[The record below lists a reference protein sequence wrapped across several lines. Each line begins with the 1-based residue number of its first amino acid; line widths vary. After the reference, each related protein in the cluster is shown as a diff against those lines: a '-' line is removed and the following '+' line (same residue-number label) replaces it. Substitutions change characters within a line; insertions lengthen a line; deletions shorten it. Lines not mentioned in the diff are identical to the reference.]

1 MTYELGNNY
10 DRDGELGDLSK
21 TTYCGEITNNLLVIG
36 QAGSGKTYF
45 VENLLANGFVKGD
58 DLIWISSERLS
69 SKVRDDYHD
78 RFKIFQ
84 TFRFYVALSP
94 KDVTGLLQH
103 VLPQIQERFQ
113 NEARKTVIV
122 FDDLLNIADKSDE
135 YTRFLA
141 NSRHYGVITVNI
153 FQAFRN
159 SVRWDSIKAN
169 SQMLA
174 LFKLSLQAGRVIS
187 QVSNIIIGHYEG
199 ISKKESWLYKL
210 FVDVVLNSTQY
221 NHLLIDL
228 RAEADFSASRFRSQ
242 ADNRYTQLCYF
253 DSGRHNSYTTYRAIR
268 SKKDGTK
275 SRCFQITAIIYKDQP
290 SSRVEIRKRKKSN
303 SSSSDN
309 NNNDS
314 SSCRFETKKR
324 CGSRSHRRHGGSEK
338 EAYASEKAGGA
349 RSVVDAEDR
358 VRGTERDS
366 DRDSSSSSSSDSSA
380 SRDDDCADSRRWSS
394 RRPRYI

>member
-1 MTYELGNNY
+1 MCGLG
-10 DRDGELGDLSK
+10 ESEQSFDLSK
-21 TTYCGEITNNLLVIG
+21 KTYCGEITNNLLVIG

-45 VENLLANGFVKGD
+45 VENLLANGFVKGH

-78 RFKIFQ
+78 RFKVFQ
-84 TFRFYVALSP
+84 MFRFYVTLSP
-94 KDVTGLLQH
+94 KDVSGLLQH
-103 VLPQIQERFQ
+103 VLPQMQERFQ
-113 NEARKTVIV
+113 KEGRKTVIV

-141 NSRHYGVITVNI
+141 NSRHYGVITINI

-159 SVRWDSIKAN
+159 SVRWDAIKAN

-187 QVSNIIIGHYEG
+187 QVSNIIIGHHEG
-199 ISKKESWLYKL
+199 ISKKDSWLYKL
-210 FVDVVLNSTQY
+210 FVDVVLNSSQY

-228 RAEADFSASRFRSQ
+228 RAEADFSPCRFRSQ

-268 SKKDGTK
+268 SKKGSK

-290 SSRVEIRKRKKSN
+290 SRADREAVNCDRKNRRSSTSDSENDASPSRPEK
-303 SSSSDN
+303 
-309 NNNDS
+309 
-314 SSCRFETKKR
+314 KKR
-324 CGSRSHRRHGGSEK
+324 CRHEK
-338 EAYASEKAGGA
+338 EANSSKKANA
-349 RSVVDAEDR
+349 RRSTVAAATTTTTRDSD
-358 VRGTERDS
+358 GDS
-366 DRDSSSSSSSDSSA
+366 DRDSSSSSNGDT
-380 SRDDDCADSRRWSS
+380 DDNGTDDNGTDDINRRWSS

>member
-1 MTYELGNNY
+1 MT
-10 DRDGELGDLSK
+10 LSK
-21 TTYCGEITNNLLVIG
+21 KTYCGEITNNLLVIG

-45 VENLLANGFVKGD
+45 VENLLANGFVKGH

-78 RFKIFQ
+78 RFKVFQ
-84 TFRFYVALSP
+84 TFRFYVTLSP
-94 KDVTGLLQH
+94 KDVSGLLQH
-103 VLPQIQERFQ
+103 VLPQIQERYQ

-141 NSRHYGVITVNI
+141 NSRHYGVITINI

-187 QVSNIIIGHYEG
+187 QVSNIIIGHHEG
-199 ISKKESWLYKL
+199 ISKKDSWLYKL
-210 FVDVVLNSTQY
+210 FVDVVLNSNQY

-228 RAEADFSASRFRSQ
+228 RAEADFSPCRFRSQ

-268 SKKDGTK
+268 SKKGSK

-290 SSRVEIRKRKKSN
+290 SRADREAVNCDRKNSRRR
-303 SSSSDN
+303 SSTSDSE
-309 NNNDS
+309 NDAS
-314 SSCRFETKKR
+314 PSRFEKKKR
-324 CGSRSHRRHGGSEK
+324 CRHDEK
-338 EAYASEKAGGA
+338 EANSSEKANA
-349 RSVVDAEDR
+349 RRSAVAAATTTTTRDSD
-358 VRGTERDS
+358 GDS
-366 DRDSSSSSSSDSSA
+366 DRDSFSSSNGDT
-380 SRDDDCADSRRWSS
+380 DDNDTDDNGTDKWSS

>member
-10 DRDGELGDLSK
+10 DRDCGLGDAAASK
-21 TTYCGEITNNLLVIG
+21 KNTYCGEITNNLLVIG

-78 RFKIFQ
+78 RFKEFQ
-84 TFRFYVALSP
+84 SFRFYVTLSP
-94 KDVTGLLQH
+94 KDVSGLLQH
-103 VLPQIQERFQ
+103 LLPQIQERYQ

-141 NSRHYGVITVNI
+141 NSRHYGVITINI

-187 QVSNIIIGHYEG
+187 QVSNIIIGHHEG
-199 ISKKESWLYKL
+199 ISKKDSWLYKL
-210 FVDVVLNSTQY
+210 FVDVVLNSSQY

-228 RAEADFSASRFRSQ
+228 RAEADFSPCRFRSQ

-268 SKKDGTK
+268 SKKGSK
-275 SRCFQITAIIYKDQP
+275 SRCFQITAIIYRDQP
-290 SSRVEIRKRKKSN
+290 SRADDRVVESKKRRRRRKSST
-303 SSSSDN
+303 SSSE
-309 NNNDS
+309 NDS
-314 SSCRFETKKR
+314 SPSRFETKKR
-324 CGSRSHRRHGGSEK
+324 CRHDEK
-338 EAYASEKAGGA
+338 EA
-349 RSVVDAEDR
+349 
-358 VRGTERDS
+358 DS
-366 DRDSSSSSSSDSSA
+366 
-380 SRDDDCADSRRWSS
+380 
-394 RRPRYI
+394 